1 MVPLYQFSLFG
12 ETKTLVSV
20 DPKRN
25 RFRFY
30 HVTLSKQGDLDYVL
44 ERRWGRIKDI
54 KQKTVDINAYRD
66 KQSTSFL
73 SPTLARK
80 RFLSLLSSKYRKG
93 YR

>member
-1 MVPLYQFSLFG
+1 VFQLSLFG
-12 ETKTLVSV
+12 EAKTLVSI
-20 DPKRN
+20 DPDRN

-30 HVTLSKQGDLDYVL
+30 HVSLSKQGNLNYVL
-44 ERRWGRIKDI
+44 ERRWGRLKN
-54 KQKTVDINAYRD
+54 TLTRAVDIEDYRD
-66 KQSTSFL
+66 KKTTSFL